1 MPKRETG
8 KSRIR
13 DITPRRAKYERYHR
27 EHRREKHKII
37 QLKAI
42 IKRLSPENRMR
53 IQMEKR
59 IEELTKVVRGH

>member
-8 KSRIR
+8 RSRIR
-13 DITPRRAKYERYHR
+13 DITPKKAKYERYRR

-37 QLKAI
+37 QLKAM

-59 IEELTKVVRGH
+59 RLKCQK